1 VWLKLS
7 DIRLGFLTLV
17 YKHTSSSLR
26 ERARGARERDGGKEG
41 GMWYV
46 LKEALDEEGPPL
58 RMEERR
64 VEADKDVHS
73 HRSRRA

>member
-1 VWLKLS
+1 MWLKLS
-7 DIRLGFLTLV
+7 ATRLGFHTLV
-17 YKHTSSSLR
+17 YKHTSSSFR
-26 ERARGARERDGGKEG
+26 ERARERDGGKEG

-46 LKEALDEEGPPL
+46 LKESLDEEGPPL
-58 RMEERR
+58 RMDERR